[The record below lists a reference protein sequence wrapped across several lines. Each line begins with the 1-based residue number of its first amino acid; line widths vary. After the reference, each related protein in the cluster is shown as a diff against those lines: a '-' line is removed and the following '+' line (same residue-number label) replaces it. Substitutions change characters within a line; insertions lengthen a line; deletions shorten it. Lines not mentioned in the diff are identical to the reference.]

1 MSLSKSFPLQD
12 ILNRATWGETM
23 QDFLEIKSMEKK
35 DQEKIFK
42 EIQKAVELK
51 KKEGV
56 VTEKEIRE
64 IEEMTLR
71 LFPDIQDVQSV
82 YEDFLFQK
90 KDF

>member
-1 MSLSKSFPLQD
+1 
-12 ILNRATWGETM
+12 M
-23 QDFLEIKSMEKK
+23 QDFLEIKSMNKK
-35 DQEKIFK
+35 DQEKILK
-42 EIQKAVELK
+42 EIEKAVGLK
-51 KKEGV
+51 KKERI

-90 KDF
+90 KGL

>member
-1 MSLSKSFPLQD
+1 
-12 ILNRATWGETM
+12 M
-23 QDFLEIKSMEKK
+23 QKFLEIKCLEKK
-35 DQEKIFK
+35 DQDRIIEEIEKTI
-42 EIQKAVELK
+42 EQK

-90 KDF
+90 IR

>member
-1 MSLSKSFPLQD
+1 
-12 ILNRATWGETM
+12 M
-23 QDFLEIKSMEKK
+23 QKFLEIKSMGKK
-35 DQEKIFK
+35 DQDRILEEIEKTI
-42 EIQKAVELK
+42 EHK

-90 KDF
+90 TR

>member
-1 MSLSKSFPLQD
+1 
-12 ILNRATWGETM
+12 M

-42 EIQKAVELK
+42 EIEKAVELK
-51 KKEGV
+51 KKEGI

-64 IEEMTLR
+64 IEEMKLR

-90 KDF
+90 KGLKRGVSHE

>member
-1 MSLSKSFPLQD
+1 M
-12 ILNRATWGETM
+12 G
-23 QDFLEIKSMEKK
+23 KK
-35 DQEKIFK
+35 DQEKILK
-42 EIQKAVELK
+42 EIEKTIDLK

-90 KDF
+90 TK

>member
-1 MSLSKSFPLQD
+1 MK
-12 ILNRATWGETM
+12 N
-23 QDFLEIKSMEKK
+23 FLEIKSMRKK
-35 DQEKIFK
+35 DQEKIIK
-42 EIQKAVELK
+42 EIEKAVELK

-90 KDF
+90 KIL

>member
-1 MSLSKSFPLQD
+1 M
-12 ILNRATWGETM
+12 NN
-23 QDFLEIKSMEKK
+23 FLEIKSMKKK
-35 DQEKIFK
+35 DQEKIIK
-42 EIQKAVELK
+42 EIEKAVALK

-90 KDF
+90 KVL

>member
-1 MSLSKSFPLQD
+1 MK
-12 ILNRATWGETM
+12 N
-23 QDFLEIKSMEKK
+23 FLEIKCLGKK
-35 DQEKIFK
+35 DQDEIFK
-42 EIQKAVELK
+42 EIEKTVEQK

-82 YEDFLFQK
+82 YEDFLFRK
-90 KDF
+90 TK

>member
-1 MSLSKSFPLQD
+1 
-12 ILNRATWGETM
+12 M
-23 QDFLEIKSMEKK
+23 QKFLEIKCLEKK
-35 DQEKIFK
+35 DQDRIIEEIEKTID
-42 EIQKAVELK
+42 LK

-90 KDF
+90 IR

>member
-1 MSLSKSFPLQD
+1 
-12 ILNRATWGETM
+12 M
-23 QDFLEIKSMEKK
+23 QKFLEIKSIGKK
-35 DQEKIFK
+35 DQERILE
-42 EIQKAVELK
+42 EIEKTIDLK

-56 VTEKEIRE
+56 VTDKEIRE

-90 KDF
+90 TR

>member
-1 MSLSKSFPLQD
+1 
-12 ILNRATWGETM
+12 M
-23 QDFLEIKSMEKK
+23 QNFLEIKSMRKE
-35 DQEKIFK
+35 DQEKIIK
-42 EIQKAVELK
+42 EIKKAVELK
-51 KKEGV
+51 KKEGI

-90 KDF
+90 KVL

>member
-1 MSLSKSFPLQD
+1 MK
-12 ILNRATWGETM
+12 N
-23 QDFLEIKSMEKK
+23 FLEIKSMTKK

-42 EIQKAVELK
+42 EIEKAVELK

-71 LFPDIQDVQSV
+71 LFPDVQDVQSV

-90 KDF
+90 KVL

>member
-1 MSLSKSFPLQD
+1 
-12 ILNRATWGETM
+12 M
-23 QDFLEIKSMEKK
+23 QDFLEIKSMKKK

-42 EIQKAVELK
+42 EIEKAVALK

-64 IEEMTLR
+64 IEEMNLR

-90 KDF
+90 KNL

>member
-1 MSLSKSFPLQD
+1 
-12 ILNRATWGETM
+12 M
-23 QDFLEIKSMEKK
+23 QKFLEIKCLEKK
-35 DQEKIFK
+35 DQDIIIEEIEKKI
-42 EIQKAVELK
+42 EQK

-90 KDF
+90 TK

>member
-1 MSLSKSFPLQD
+1 
-12 ILNRATWGETM
+12 M
-23 QDFLEIKSMEKK
+23 QDFLEIKSMERK

-42 EIQKAVELK
+42 EIEKAVELK

-90 KDF
+90 KGL

>member
-1 MSLSKSFPLQD
+1 MK
-12 ILNRATWGETM
+12 N
-23 QDFLEIKSMEKK
+23 FLEIKSMTKK

-42 EIQKAVELK
+42 EIEKAVELK
-51 KKEGV
+51 KKEDV

-90 KDF
+90 KVL